1 MRDTLW
7 QTLFLAPEADVGDL
21 LETLWTRLRADGL
34 PLERVTVALRT
45 LHPEIVGLGYM
56 WQSGKPIQRNQ
67 HVYGELSLSRF
78 LNSPFRRI
86 FDGDGPLRARLE
98 GLAPLAFPV
107 LEELRAR
114 GMTDYLALPLTFT
127 TGQVHAIT
135 FATGK
140 PNGFSD
146 EHIGFLHELAP
157 ALAVAVEARETR
169 RVARTLLETYVG
181 PRAGAAVLEG
191 RIRRGDVDMIDAVVL
206 SCDLRGFTALNLEMS
221 PPAVVSLLN
230 EYFERICAPIE
241 HAGGEVVK
249 FMGDGLL
256 STVPIDVWGS
266 ARACELALAAARAGL
281 AALAGHRFGSDG
293 RTLRMGVA
301 LHLGQ
306 IAFGNLG
313 SPTRLDFTVIGQTV
327 NLASRLA
334 GLCSRLDR
342 PLLVSRAFAHQL
354 PHGAESLGVH
364 QIRGLPEPEEVFT
377 YPS

>member
-1 MRDTLW
+1 LRDTLF
-7 QTLFLAPEADVGDL
+7 QTLFLAPESDVGDL
-21 LETLWTRLRADGL
+21 LELLWTRLRAAGV
-34 PLERVTVALRT
+34 PIERSTVALRT
-45 LHPEIVGLGYM
+45 LHPQIVGLGYV
-56 WQSGKPIQRNQ
+56 WQAGQPIQRNQ
-67 HVYGELSLSRF
+67 HAYGELSLPRF
-78 LNSPFRRI
+78 LNSPFRII

-98 GLAPLAFPV
+98 GTAPLAFPV
-107 LEELRAR
+107 LDDLRAR

-127 TGQVHAIT
+127 TGQIHAIT
-135 FATGK
+135 FATGQ
-140 PNGFSD
+140 PGGFSD
-146 EHIGFLHELAP
+146 EQVAFLHELAP

-181 PRAGAAVLEG
+181 PRAGTAVLEG
-191 RIRRGDVDMIDAVVL
+191 KIRRGDVEMIEAVVL
-206 SCDLRGFTALNLEMS
+206 FCDLRGFTALNLEMS
-221 PPAVVSLLN
+221 PPDVVSLLN
-230 EYFERICAPIE
+230 EYFERVCAPIE

-256 STVPIDVWGS
+256 STLPIEVWGIT
-266 ARACELALAAARAGL
+266 RACELALDAARAGL
-281 AALAGHRFGSDG
+281 AALAGHRFGRDG

-342 PLLVSRAFAHQL
+342 PLLVSRGFAQQL
-354 PHGAESLGVH
+354 PAGAESLGVY

-377 YPS
+377 YAS